1 MRESDIDPHR
11 IPNEVKPALE
21 HHESLDPT
29 PIEVFQNALREYWTI
44 AAGAYGP
51 NANADASEA
60 AHQLSLARK
69 IAAQQGVDI
78 DTIEALF
85 RETII

>member
-11 IPNEVKPALE
+11 IPNEVKLALE
-21 HHESLDPT
+21 PHESLDPT
-29 PIEVFQNALREYWTI
+29 AIEVFQNALREYWTI

-51 NANADASEA
+51 DANAAASEA

-69 IAAQQGVDI
+69 TATQQGVDV
-78 DTIEALF
+78 DTVEALF
-85 RETII
+85 RESII